1 MSDEDSCRLRTD
13 LRLPKI
19 LKLVI
24 AVGFGHWQSNCFVG
38 TRFFSNTSLDESVGK
53 TELQQAVNRGASL
66 GATCWSLGWPHCE
79 QSYLLD
85 LRRTANDVSSWV
97 AIQGKSWQPRTGSP
111 RVRGIEHPASRAKS
125 ASPDFSFSLQIS
137 ARKAG
142 RRAGREHLKNV

>member
-53 TELQQAVNRGASL
+53 TELQQAVNRGDSL
-66 GATCWSLGWPHCE
+66 GSNMLVAWLAP
-79 QSYLLD
+79 
-85 LRRTANDVSSWV
+85 LRAELSTRFEKD
-97 AIQGKSWQPRTGSP
+97 
-111 RVRGIEHPASRAKS
+111 
-125 ASPDFSFSLQIS
+125 
-137 ARKAG
+137 
-142 RRAGREHLKNV
+142 RE

>member
-1 MSDEDSCRLRTD
+1 MKIRVGYELIYDF
-13 LRLPKI
+13 PKYSNWSS
-19 LKLVI
+19 LLGSVI
-24 AVGFGHWQSNCFVG
+24 GSLTVSLAP
-38 TRFFSNTSLDESVGK
+38 FFSNTSLDESVGK